1 MNNYEQY
8 TPEIIE
14 MSEKNMQMIRE
25 GKIRN
30 HKLRNTASLHYG
42 EQEMVECYAFR
53 DFLQTKNFS
62 LVYELKGSD
71 NR

>member
-1 MNNYEQY
+1 MKNEQY
-8 TPEIIE
+8 TPEIVA
-14 MSEKNMQMIRE
+14 MCKNNMRMIRE

-30 HKLRNTASLHYG
+30 HKLRNNASIHYG
-42 EQEMVECYAFR
+42 EKELEEFYAFR

-62 LVYELKGSD
+62 FVFDLKGSD

>member
-8 TPEIIE
+8 TPEVIE
-14 MSEKNMQMIRE
+14 MSEKNMKMLRD
-25 GKIRN
+25 GRIRN
-30 HKLRNTASLHYG
+30 HKLRNTASMHSG
-42 EQEMVECYAFR
+42 EKEMAEYYAFR
-53 DFLQTKNFS
+53 DFLQTKNFN